1 MGKRANKITA
11 SVLVVLTYVLG
22 SGIAIAQACDNDTV
36 TITGGFGS
44 ANFSIEVA
52 ITAEEQAEGL
62 MYRTSMDKMSG
73 MLFEFPRPR
82 PTSFWMKNTLL
93 PLDMIFADQTGQ
105 IVNIHENATP
115 LDETPIWGGESIKF
129 VLELNAGLV
138 SLLGLSTGD
147 HLSNP
152 NNSED
157 LTWVCQ

>member
-1 MGKRANKITA
+1 MGKRTNKITA

-22 SGIAIAQACDNDTV
+22 SGIGLAQSCDNDTA

-44 ANFSIEVA
+44 ANFSVEVA
-52 ITAEEQAEGL
+52 ITPGEQAQGL
-62 MYRTSMDKMSG
+62 MYRTSMAKMSG
-73 MLFEFPRPR
+73 MIFEFPREKR
-82 PTSFWMKNTLL
+82 TSFWMKNTPL

-115 LDETPIWGGESIKF
+115 LDETPIFGGESIKF

-138 SLLGLSTGD
+138 SLLGVSTGD

>member
-11 SVLVVLTYVLG
+11 SVLAVLTYLIV
-22 SGIAIAQACDNDTV
+22 SGMGLAQSCDNDTV

-44 ANFSIEVA
+44 ANFTVEVA
-52 ITAEEQAEGL
+52 ITPEEQAQGL
-62 MYRTSMDKMSG
+62 MYRTSMAKMSG
-73 MLFEFPRPR
+73 MIFEFPRPR

-105 IVNIHENATP
+105 IVNIHENAIP
-115 LDETPIWGGESIKF
+115 LDETPIFGGERIKF

-138 SLLGLSTGD
+138 SLLGVTTGD